1 MDIAEK
7 KIEFEKLLKVVYE
20 LREKCPWDM
29 KQTWE
34 TLRPLTIEEL
44 YELTD
49 AIIDNDKAEI
59 EKELGDVLLH
69 ILFYAMIGEE
79 EGRFDIGTVSKRLRE
94 KLIIRHPHI
103 YGDVKV
109 ENSDDVKRNWE
120 QIKLKEG
127 GNKGTLAGVPNSLPS
142 LVKATRLQDKA
153 GSVGFDWT
161 DKKDVWEKVQEELEE
176 LRAETDHL
184 TPNQTKI
191 EAEFGDLMFSLI
203 NYARFIGIN
212 PDNALERT
220 NRKFIHRFNYLES
233 EVNASGKKLQDL
245 SLAEMDVYWN
255 LAKEKE

>member
-1 MDIAEK
+1 MSEK
-7 KIEFEKLLKVVYE
+7 TEEFEKLLEVVYE
-20 LREKCPWDM
+20 LRQKCPWDM

-34 TLRPLTIEEL
+34 SLRPLTIEEL

-79 EGRFDIGTVSKRLRE
+79 EGKFNIGTVAKRLRA
-94 KLIIRHPHI
+94 KLIQRHPHI

-109 ENSDDVKRNWE
+109 DNAEDVKRNWE

-127 GNKGTLAGVPNSLPS
+127 NKSTLAGVPTSLPS
-142 LVKATRLQDKA
+142 LVKAARLQDKA
-153 GSVGFDWT
+153 SAVGFDWA
-161 DKKDVWEKVQEELEE
+161 DKKDVWEKVQEEMAE
-176 LRAETDHL
+176 LREETEN
-184 TPNQTKI
+184 TNPEPEKI
-191 EAEFGDLMFSLI
+191 EAEFGDLLFSLI
-203 NYARFIGIN
+203 NYARFIGVN

-245 SLAEMDVYWN
+245 TLAEMDVYWN
-255 LAKEKE
+255 KAKESEKN